1 MVNFR
6 VLFPFR
12 LIKHM
17 HCYTMMGRVWPWEPS
32 RSLPALVQRG
42 APEQAEQK
50 EKQRP
55 QTIWMV
61 SDPVQSS
68 SCPRSYDQQNQRATP
83 ESFLYPGIVLAAL
96 AVQLHHRAMHCE

>member
-1 MVNFR
+1 MVNFQI
-6 VLFPFR
+6 LLPFR

-17 HCYTMMGRVWPWEPS
+17 HCYMSMGRVWPWQPS
-32 RSLPALVQRG
+32 RSPPALVQRG

-50 EKQRP
+50 EKQGP

-68 SCPRSYDQQNQRATP
+68 SCPDQQNQRTIP
-83 ESFLYPGIVLAAL
+83 ESFLYSGVVLAML
-96 AVQLHHRAMHCE
+96 AVQLHHTAMH